1 MGEDDA
7 LTPSLPVMIWRF
19 ICAVFRHWVSLM
31 TGGAI
36 VLALV
41 LYERITGTEVALS
54 IYWAI
59 AAFTVLAATF
69 MAWRDEHVGRET
81 VQKQLDDREKRRAI
95 RLELANL
102 MSEGQVLVQSFGSLR
117 GRPTEEQAQQWA
129 ERVEQYLRAALDE
142 SFVVRFRD
150 QSSDDGLKRVGS
162 PAESRRW
169 TFLRLRVA
177 NLDKFIR
184 ELQ

>member
-1 MGEDDA
+1 
-7 LTPSLPVMIWRF
+7 MIWRF

-36 VLALV
+36 ALGLV
-41 LYERITGTEVALS
+41 LYERIRGAEVALS

-59 AAFTVLAATF
+59 AAFTVVAATF
-69 MAWRDEHVGRET
+69 MAWREEYVGRDA
-81 VQKQLDDREKRRAI
+81 VQKQLNTLNKVLDDKEKRRTI

-102 MSEGQVLVQSFGSLR
+102 MSEGQVLER
-117 GRPTEEQAQQWA
+117 GFDRGQRPTEEQAQQWA
-129 ERVEQYLRAALDE
+129 TSVEQYLREALDE

-150 QSSDDGLKRVGS
+150 QSSDDGLVRVGP

-177 NLDKFIR
+177 NLDRFIK

>member
-1 MGEDDA
+1 
-7 LTPSLPVMIWRF
+7 MILRF
-19 ICAVFRHWVSLM
+19 VGAVFGHWVSLM

-36 VLALV
+36 ALALV
-41 LYERITGTEVALS
+41 LYERITGGEVALS

-69 MAWRDEHVGRET
+69 MAWRDEYVARDAA
-81 VQKQLDDREKRRAI
+81 QKRLDEREKRRTV
-95 RLELANL
+95 RLELARL
-102 MSEGQVLVQSFGSLR
+102 MSEGQALEQGYDR
-117 GRPTEEQAQQWA
+117 GRRPTEEQAQQWA
-129 ERVEQYLRAALDE
+129 TRVEQYLGMALDE

-150 QSSDDGLKRVGS
+150 QSSDDGLTRMG
-162 PAESRRW
+162 PATESRRW

-177 NLDKFIR
+177 NLDRFIR